1 MVSNEHTGERKP
13 TQEAADCAYL
23 RTMLSLVDA
32 GDIAE
37 KIAPEQG
44 KTSGRG
50 RKALAREPMIKAL
63 LAGRIEG
70 YETQSKLIN
79 QLAKNPALRDACGF
93 GCTLPSRR
101 TFGRVFKQLAQPETT
116 AMLERVFDAVVN
128 RIKALLPDLGVDVSV
143 DATTVQSFTRRKP
156 LSRGHE
162 RGQCPSAGRYV
173 GCRRPD
179 RCLVFTDPE
188 ASLGFKH
195 CSKSPDGKRYVQG
208 YKTVTLSCARYDV
221 ALATTTVTG
230 RSPETLVLKDLFHKA
245 KAKFKWFAPETLIA
259 DAAYDAEYN
268 YAFLLDE
275 GVEPVIN
282 ISDTPG
288 GKLRDGIYT
297 KDGIPTCMGQVPME
311 FVYAD
316 PETGMRLYRCR
327 QGGCE
332 RLGRIKGWS
341 TCRDTLW
348 EDPRENPRL
357 FGMKLRRGSPEFW
370 EKYGMRGGIERVF
383 AWWKDACNLE
393 RHRYRGLANV
403 SLHTLLTALAYEMKR
418 LSVELFG
425 KIRNPAG

>member
-1 MVSNEHTGERKP
+1 MVRNEHTGERKP

-23 RTMLSLVDA
+23 RTMLSLVDVS
-32 GDIAE
+32 DIVE
-37 KIAPEQG
+37 KIAPVQG
-44 KTSGRG
+44 RTSGRG
-50 RKALAREPMIKAL
+50 RTALAREPMIKAL

-93 GCTLPSRR
+93 GRALPSRR
-101 TFGRVFKQLAQPETT
+101 TFGRVFKQLAEPDTT
-116 AMLERVFDAVVN
+116 AMLEDTFDDVIN
-128 RIKALLPDLGVDVSV
+128 LIRTLLPDLGVDVSV

-156 LSRGHE
+156 LSKGHPRGM
-162 RGQCPSAGRYV
+162 CPSAGKYV

-179 RCLVFTDPE
+179 KCLVFTDLE

-208 YKTVTLSCARYDV
+208 YKTITLSCARYDV
-221 ALATTTVTG
+221 ALATITVTG
-230 RSPETLVLKDLFHKA
+230 RSPETRVLKDLFDKA
-245 KAKFKWFAPETLIA
+245 KAKFEWFAPETLIA

-288 GKLRDGIYT
+288 GELRDGIYT

-311 FVYAD
+311 FVVTH
-316 PETGMRLYRCR
+316 PETGNHLYRCR

-332 RLGRIKGWS
+332 RLGKIKGWS
-341 TCRDTLW
+341 TCRDAHW
-348 EDPRENPRL
+348 EDPSENPRL
-357 FGMKLRRGSPEFW
+357 FGVKIRRGSPEFW

-383 AWWKDACNLE
+383 AWWKDSCNLE

-403 SLHTLLTALAYEMKR
+403 SLHTLLTALAYEVKR

-425 KIRNPAG
+425 KVRNPAG

>member
-1 MVSNEHTGERKP
+1 MVGIEHTGERKP

-23 RTMLSLVDA
+23 RTTLSLMDVR
-32 GDIAE
+32 DIAE
-37 KIAPEQG
+37 KIAPKLG
-44 KTSGRG
+44 KTSGYG
-50 RKALAREPMIKAL
+50 RRALDREPIVKAL

-70 YETQSKLIN
+70 YETQSKLIT
-79 QLAKNPALRDACGF
+79 QLAKNPALRAACGF
-93 GCTLPSRR
+93 GATTPSRR
-101 TFGRVFKQLAQPETT
+101 TFSRVFRQLAEPEMT
-116 AMLERVFDAVVN
+116 AMVERVFDGVID
-128 RIKALLPDLGVDVSV
+128 RLRALLPDLGVDVSV

-156 LSRGHE
+156 LSKGHT
-162 RGQCPSAGRYV
+162 RGQCPSAGKYV

-179 RCLVFTDPE
+179 KCLVFTDPE

-195 CSKSPDGKRYVQG
+195 CSKSPDGKRWVQG

-221 ALATTTVTG
+221 ALATITVTG
-230 RSPETLVLKDLFHKA
+230 RSPETRVLEDLFRKA

-297 KDGIPTCMGQVPME
+297 KDGTPTCMGRVPME
-311 FVYAD
+311 FVHTD
-316 PETGMRLYRCR
+316 PETGKHLYRC
-327 QGGCE
+327 QKGGCE

-341 TCRDTLW
+341 TCRDTVW
-348 EDPRENPRL
+348 EDPSENPRL
-357 FGMKLRRGSPEFW
+357 FGSKLRRGSPEFW
-370 EKYGMRGGIERVF
+370 EKYGLRGGIERVF

-403 SLHTLLTALAYEMKR
+403 SLHTLLTALAYELKR

>member
-1 MVSNEHTGERKP
+1 MVRNEHTGERKP

-23 RTMLSLVDA
+23 RTMLSLVDVD
-32 GDIAE
+32 DIAE
-37 KIAPEQG
+37 KIAPERG

-50 RKALAREPMIKAL
+50 RKALDREPIVKAL

-93 GCTLPSRR
+93 GYTLPSRR

-116 AMLERVFDAVVN
+116 AMLESKFDAIVN
-128 RIKALLPDLGVDVSV
+128 RVKALLPDLGVDVSV

-156 LSRGHE
+156 LSRGHA
-162 RGQCPSAGRYV
+162 RGQCPSAGKYV
-173 GCRRPD
+173 GCSRPGK
-179 RCLVFTDPE
+179 CLVFTDPE

-195 CSKSPDGKRYVQG
+195 CSKSPDGKRWVQG

-221 ALATTTVTG
+221 ALATITVTG

-245 KAKFKWFAPETLIA
+245 KSKFKWFAPDTLIA

-268 YAFLLDE
+268 YAFLLNE

-311 FVYAD
+311 FVYTD

-341 TCRDTLW
+341 TCKDTFW

-370 EKYGMRGGIERVF
+370 EKYGLRGGIERVF

-418 LSVELFG
+418 LSVELYG
-425 KIRNPAG
+425 KIKNPAG

>member
-1 MVSNEHTGERKP
+1 MVRNEHTGERKP

-23 RTMLSLVDA
+23 RTMLSLVDVS
-32 GDIAE
+32 DIVE
-37 KIAPEQG
+37 KIAPVQG
-44 KTSGRG
+44 RTSGRG
-50 RKALAREPMIKAL
+50 RTALAREPMIKAL

-93 GCTLPSRR
+93 GHALPSRR
-101 TFGRVFKQLAQPETT
+101 TFGRVFKQLAEPDTT
-116 AMLERVFDAVVN
+116 AMLEDTFDDVIN
-128 RIKALLPDLGVDVSV
+128 LIRALLPDLGVDVSV
-143 DATTVQSFTRRKP
+143 DATTVQSYTRRRP
-156 LSRGHE
+156 LSKGHPRGM
-162 RGQCPSAGRYV
+162 CPSAGKYV

-179 RCLVFTDPE
+179 KCLVFTDLE

-208 YKTVTLSCARYDV
+208 YKTITLSCARYDV
-221 ALATTTVTG
+221 ALATITVTG
-230 RSPETLVLKDLFHKA
+230 RSPETRVLKDLFDKA
-245 KAKFKWFAPETLIA
+245 KAKFEWFAPETLIA

-288 GKLRDGIYT
+288 GELRDGIYT

-311 FVYAD
+311 FVLTN
-316 PETGMRLYRCR
+316 PETGKHLYRCR
-327 QGGCE
+327 PGGCE
-332 RLGRIKGWS
+332 RLGKIKGWS
-341 TCRDTLW
+341 TCRDAHW

-357 FGMKLRRGSPEFW
+357 FGVKIRRGSPEFW

-383 AWWKDACNLE
+383 AWWKDSCNLE

-403 SLHTLLTALAYEMKR
+403 SLHTLLTALAYEVKR

-425 KIRNPAG
+425 KVRNPAG